1 MESEKQVGKLV
12 EEVAELKRRETKNAR
27 RDNLNRNLLT
37 RFGKEMWAS
46 MLIIAITCGFALGVF
61 LVNLKLTQEA
71 RQCAVQIEVG
81 ISR

>member
-1 MESEKQVGKLV
+1 MDSEKQVEKLV
-12 EEVAELKRRETKNAR
+12 GEVAELKRRETKNAR

-46 MLIIAITCGFALGVF
+46 MLIISVTCGFAIGVF
-61 LVNLKLTQEA
+61 LVNMKLSQEA
-71 RQCAVQIEVG
+71 RQCAVQIELG